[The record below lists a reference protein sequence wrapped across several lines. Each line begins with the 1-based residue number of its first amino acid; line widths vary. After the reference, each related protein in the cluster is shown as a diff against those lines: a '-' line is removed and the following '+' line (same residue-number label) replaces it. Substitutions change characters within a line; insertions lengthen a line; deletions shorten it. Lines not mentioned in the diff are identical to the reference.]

1 MSSFTDD
8 LDFDLVGN
16 GIYKTRTPFRFYL
29 SDDKTGDYVEV
40 PACFISNGASIPKP
54 LQTLFGWRPM
64 DLRWAQAAFLHD
76 GLVGETGT
84 ALPICNDTTGQKRYA
99 SWSEAAT
106 WFDKAL
112 AVKRAN
118 TSNRLMCPPLNRR
131 LFVMAVRAWGV
142 LR

>member
-1 MSSFTDD
+1 
-8 LDFDLVGN
+8 
-16 GIYKTRTPFRFYL
+16 
-29 SDDKTGDYVEV
+29 
-40 PACFISNGASIPKP
+40 
-54 LQTLFGWRPM
+54 M

-99 SWSEAAT
+99 GWQEAAS

-118 TSNRLMCPPLNRR
+118 SSTCPKLNRR
-131 LFVMAVRAWGV
+131 LFVAGVRAWGV

>member
-1 MSSFTDD
+1 MSSFTEP
-8 LDFDLVGN
+8 LDFDCVGA
-16 GIYKTRTPFRFYL
+16 GVYKTRHPFRFYL
-29 SDDKTGDYVEV
+29 SDDRTGDYVEV

-54 LQTLFGWRPM
+54 LQHLFGWKPM

-84 ALPICNDTTGQKRYA
+84 QLPIYSSTGQKRYA
-99 SWSEAAT
+99 SWSDAAT

-118 TSNRLMCPPLNRR
+118 SPTCPKLNRR
-131 LFVMAVRAWGV
+131 LFVAGVRAWGV
-142 LR
+142 VR